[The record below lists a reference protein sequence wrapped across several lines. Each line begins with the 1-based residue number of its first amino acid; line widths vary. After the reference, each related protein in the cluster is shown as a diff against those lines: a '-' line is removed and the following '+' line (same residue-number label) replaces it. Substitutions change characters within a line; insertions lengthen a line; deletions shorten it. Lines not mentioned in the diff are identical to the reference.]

1 MARNR
6 QRAKQRQA
14 ERRASRI
21 AQAGA
26 DTAPP
31 IPEDPDPELLEEAAH
46 LAAGAPPEDE
56 GRSDTV
62 LEEPSLEEEEEI
74 LGESEAPTRERE
86 VERDGRSHRR
96 HGRVIAFLIAVWAE
110 LKRVQ
115 WPDRQ
120 TLTVLTGV
128 VLLFVLIMGGY
139 LGLLDAAFSRLIQA
153 IL

>member
-14 ERRASRI
+14 ERRAERLGGNSE
-21 AQAGA
+21 GA
-26 DTAPP
+26 AVPV
-31 IPEDPDPELLEEAAH
+31 PDPPANADEEFVDELAH

-62 LEEPSLEEEEEI
+62 LEEPSFEEEEEV
-74 LGESEAPTRERE
+74 LAESEVVSGPTGRRGA
-86 VERDGRSHRR
+86 DGRIEQR
-96 HGRVIAFLIAVWAE
+96 HGRVVSFLVAVWAE

-120 TLTVLTGV
+120 TLTVLTGG
-128 VLLFVLIMGGY
+128 VL
-139 LGLLDAAFSRLIQA
+139 
-153 IL
+153 